1 MDLLHC
7 KRVIDSWHKGKEEE
21 EKTVEEEEEDK
32 DKALLPEEEE
42 EERNFE
48 PGRHDVSDIFFIT
61 PNKLYGRE
69 TDLQMLLETYKRACS
84 SRTSQVILVTGYAGK
99 IYIYIAYI
107 ERERE
112 SREWRGNR
120 IDTRSPSLVFFKG
133 PSLLLVIRSLNLPLN

>member
-7 KRVIDSWHKGKEEE
+7 QRVIIHSQHEGKEEE
-21 EKTVEEEEEDK
+21 KEEAKTVEEEEK
-32 DKALLPEEEE
+32 DKALLQE

-69 TDLQMLLETYKRACS
+69 TDLQTLLETYKRACS

-99 IYIYIAYI
+99 NI
-107 ERERE
+107 
-112 SREWRGNR
+112 
-120 IDTRSPSLVFFKG
+120 
-133 PSLLLVIRSLNLPLN
+133 

>member
-7 KRVIDSWHKGKEEE
+7 QRVIIHSQHEGKEEE
-21 EKTVEEEEEDK
+21 EEMVKEEEEK
-32 DKALLPEEEE
+32 
-42 EERNFE
+42 RNFE

-61 PNKLYGRE
+61 PNKLYGRD

-99 IYIYIAYI
+99 IYMCMFLYTLDIYIYR

-112 SREWRGNR
+112 KA
-120 IDTRSPSLVFFKG
+120 D
-133 PSLLLVIRSLNLPLN
+133 

>member
-7 KRVIDSWHKGKEEE
+7 KRVIDSWHKGKEEA
-21 EKTVEEEEEDK
+21 KTVEEE
-32 DKALLPEEEE
+32 DKALLQ

-48 PGRHDVSDIFFIT
+48 PGRHDVSDIFFIA

-99 IYIYIAYI
+99 I
-107 ERERE
+107 
-112 SREWRGNR
+112 
-120 IDTRSPSLVFFKG
+120 
-133 PSLLLVIRSLNLPLN
+133 